1 MLVELIDS
9 ALKVSTCIR
18 DKDGNLIAE
27 MIRNEWKVAR
37 PPKTW
42 MDHGVG
48 IFEKIMKHFN
58 LADARE
64 ALLELSK
71 GKLTSDPRNH
81 SGEGIFFTSR
91 MFDYFYIRSGY
102 LFYSR
107 ERMDEGDWLI
117 ETIDKP
123 NFEIGTALHM
133 DIATNATWTPREV
146 YDPFQNEDIGFRK
159 THVPVKLG
167 KYPGEQL
174 VSRSQ
179 AKRVLSRFEKFSE
192 VLLDFDGVP
201 EIGQPFADE
210 IFRVFKNS
218 HPDIEVAAVRTS
230 PSVERMI
237 KHVQALAQEKNT

>member
-1 MLVELIDS
+1 MDKLVALLGTPLFALLCALIFAGLAAGGKTCPSLIFFERDHLLVELIDS

-71 GKLTSDPRNH
+71 GQLTSDPRNH
-81 SGEGIFFTSR
+81 SVEGIFFMSR
-91 MFDYFYIRSGY
+91 IFDYFYIRSGD

-179 AKRVLSRFEKFSE
+179 
-192 VLLDFDGVP
+192 
-201 EIGQPFADE
+201 
-210 IFRVFKNS
+210 
-218 HPDIEVAAVRTS
+218 
-230 PSVERMI
+230 
-237 KHVQALAQEKNT
+237 

>member
-1 MLVELIDS
+1 MDKLVAMLGTPLFALLCALIFAGLAAGGKTCPSLIFFERDHLLVELIDS

-81 SGEGIFFTSR
+81 SGEGIFSRPECLITST
-91 MFDYFYIRSGY
+91 SAQVT
-102 LFYSR
+102 YSIHGNGWMR
-107 ERMDEGDWLI
+107 G
-117 ETIDKP
+117 
-123 NFEIGTALHM
+123 IGSL
-133 DIATNATWTPREV
+133 R
-146 YDPFQNEDIGFRK
+146 R
-159 THVPVKLG
+159 
-167 KYPGEQL
+167 
-174 VSRSQ
+174 
-179 AKRVLSRFEKFSE
+179 
-192 VLLDFDGVP
+192 
-201 EIGQPFADE
+201 
-210 IFRVFKNS
+210 
-218 HPDIEVAAVRTS
+218 
-230 PSVERMI
+230 
-237 KHVQALAQEKNT
+237 